1 MPIRHDTAECD
12 VCQVISDNPGLTNTQ
27 LGYLADTS
35 ERSIR
40 RHKTPLETTPPMAN
54 VPDQFFTDI
63 PTEIVTSR
71 GRSILTPDGWEK
83 ITYDPKKLALV
94 KALEYDDIE
103 KALADYRPPA
113 TAVSAKV
120 STEVLCIADLQ
131 VGKVASGGG
140 SKELVDRVMKSV
152 TAFEERVRVTRPG
165 EILLLELGDLVE
177 NFSNL
182 STQRATNDLDMTLQI
197 RIARRLLSEIVKRVA
212 HLAPKVVLVSV
223 PSNHGAVRIEG
234 TKDFASNPNNDWG
247 IEINHQLEEVF
258 SNREGFEHV
267 EFLRTEG
274 HQESLTYTC
283 LDGTVIGVVHGHQAS
298 NPTKISDWW
307 KGQSHGRRHG
317 LHLVDILFHGHYH
330 HLSITQTGDERWIIG
345 TPSSDG
351 GSDWFVNK
359 TGEVSTSGMLMLEV
373 SNRNWVNPKI
383 V

>member
-1 MPIRHDTAECD
+1 MTWHKPADCEICSVLESHPTA
-12 VCQVISDNPGLTNTQ
+12 TNAEVKA
-27 LGYLADTS
+27 LGGGIWG
-35 ERSIR
+35 ERTIR
-40 RHKTPLETTPPMAN
+40 RHRNTPRLDDVDPFFS
-54 VPDQFFTDI
+54 VPTA
-63 PTEIVTSR
+63 IVTSR
-71 GRSILTPDGWEK
+71 GKSTRLPDGSWEK
-83 ITYDPKKLALV
+83 ITYRPQDEALLN
-94 KALEYDDIE
+94 ALQYDDIE
-103 KALADYRPPA
+103 RALADYTPPTPLPTRNPVA
-113 TAVSAKV
+113 
-120 STEVLCIADLQ
+120 EVLCIADLQ
-131 VGKVASGGG
+131 VGKVSSGGG
-140 SKELVDRVMKSV
+140 SMELVERVLRSV
-152 TAFEERVRVTRPG
+152 AAFEKRVQDTRPG

-197 RIARRLLSEIVKRVA
+197 RVARRLLTEIVKRVA

-267 EFLRTEG
+267 QFLRTEG

-298 NPTKISDWW
+298 NPTKIGDWW

-317 LHLVDILFHGHYH
+317 LHLADILFHGHYH
-330 HLSITQTGDERWIIG
+330 HLSVTQTGDERWIIG

-359 TGEVSTSGMLMLEV
+359 TGEVSTSGMLMLGV
-373 SNRNWVNPKI
+373 SDRNWTNPKI

>member
-1 MPIRHDTAECD
+1 MTWHKPADCEICSVLETHPTA
-12 VCQVISDNPGLTNTQ
+12 TNAEVKA
-27 LGYLADTS
+27 LGGGIWG
-35 ERSIR
+35 ERTIR
-40 RHKTPLETTPPMAN
+40 RHRNTPRLDDVDAFFN
-54 VPDQFFTDI
+54 VPTSI
-63 PTEIVTSR
+63 ITSR
-71 GRSILTPDGWEK
+71 GKSTRLADGSWEK
-83 ITYDPKKLALV
+83 VTYRPQDEALLN
-94 KALEYDDIE
+94 ALKYDDIE

-317 LHLVDILFHGHYH
+317 LHLADLLFHGHYH